1 MTAAWQSLTLYL
13 SPPYGCSYLPEQIA
27 TNAVIDPSAELSP
40 ALYNH
45 LLNKG
50 FRRSGNLVY
59 RPHCKDCQAC
69 IATRIPVEDFQPS
82 RNQRRTWKRNQDLTV
97 TSTPARHTEEY
108 FDLYKRYLGQRHPG
122 GGMENPT
129 PESFEDFL
137 LTDWGET
144 IFIEFRNKEKL
155 LGVAVADVI
164 PDGFSAMYTF
174 FDPTASKRS
183 LGTYAVLWLI
193 ETARRENKPW
203 VYLGYWIES
212 CQKMQYK
219 TRFQLIEGFQGG
231 EWQLLSD
238 KPI

>member
-13 SPPYGCSYLPEQIA
+13 SPPYGCSYLPEKIA

-40 ALYNH
+40 TLYNH

-59 RPHCKDCQAC
+59 RPHCEDCRAC

-82 RNQRRTWKRNQDLTV
+82 RSQRRTWKRNQDLNV
-97 TSTPARHTEEY
+97 IFTPARQTEEF
-108 FDLYKRYLGQRHPG
+108 FDLYKRYLGERHPG

-144 IFIEFRNKEKL
+144 IFIEFRHKEAL
-155 LGVAVADVI
+155 LGVAVADVV

-174 FDPTASKRS
+174 FDPAASQRS

-193 ETARRENKPW
+193 ETAKKENKPW

-212 CQKMQYK
+212 CKKMQYK

-231 EWQLLSD
+231 EWQLLSN
-238 KPI
+238 

>member
-13 SPPYGCSYLPEQIA
+13 SPPYGCSYLPQQLA
-27 TNAVIDPSAELSP
+27 TNAVVDPNAKLTP

-45 LLNKG
+45 LLNRG
-50 FRRSGNLVY
+50 FRRSGNIVY
-59 RPHCKDCQAC
+59 RPHCEQCQAC
-69 IATRIPVEDFQPS
+69 VATRVPVEDFQPN
-82 RNQRRTWKRNQDLTV
+82 RNQRRTWKRNQDLT
-97 TSTPARHTEEY
+97 TLSTPARYTEEY
-108 FDLYKRYLGQRHPG
+108 FQLYQQYLAHRHAS
-122 GGMENPT
+122 GGMDNPT
-129 PESFEDFL
+129 PQSFKDFL

-144 IFIEFRNKEKL
+144 RFVEFRQQGKL
-155 LGVAVADVI
+155 LGIAVADAV

-174 FDPTASKRS
+174 FDPAASQRS

-193 ETARRENKPW
+193 EAAKMENKPW

-238 KPI
+238 

>member
-13 SPPYGCSYLPEQIA
+13 SPPCGCSYLPEQIA
-27 TNAVIDPSAELSP
+27 TNAVIDPSTKLSP
-40 ALYNH
+40 ALYNQ

-59 RPHCKDCQAC
+59 RPHCEHCQAC
-69 IATRIPVEDFQPS
+69 IATRIPVENFQPS
-82 RNQRRTWKRNQDLTV
+82 RNQRRTWKRNQDITV
-97 TSTPARHTEEY
+97 TSTPAHHTEEF
-108 FDLYKRYLGQRHPG
+108 FDLYKRYLGQRHPD

-144 IFIEFRNKEKL
+144 IFIEFRHKEVL

-174 FDPTASKRS
+174 FDPTASQRS
-183 LGTYAVLWLI
+183 LGTYAILWLI
-193 ETARRENKPW
+193 EAAKKGSKPW

-212 CQKMQYK
+212 CKKMQYK

-231 EWQLLSD
+231 EWQLLSN
-238 KPI
+238 